1 MMSDDSHTSK
11 IALGVVVIC
20 AFSIGETSI
29 ADHMRP
35 NPASPIV
42 WTVLG
47 AVAILALGA
56 HFWFKS
62 RAKREPQR

>member
-1 MMSDDSHTSK
+1 MMSDDSRKSK
-11 IALGVVVIC
+11 IALGVIVIC
-20 AFSIGETSI
+20 ALAIGETSI

-42 WTVLG
+42 WTVL
-47 AVAILALGA
+47 ATVAILALGA

-62 RAKREPQR
+62 RAKRELRR